1 MKSAPLVFL
10 VVMLGLNLLNYI
22 DRYILSSNL
31 PAIGRELIDGR
42 PAFAGWEDS
51 LKGILASAFML
62 SFMLSAPVFGWLS
75 ARMSRTK
82 LIALGAATW
91 SIACGMGGF
100 SGQVE
105 AYSRGSA
112 LAWTAGPDSGF
123 VSALLG
129 GFGFLLLTRCLV
141 GVGEGAYGPAAPAIL
156 SDLFEEKQRGWVIG
170 CFYIAIPVGGALGYI
185 LGGHLGW
192 PDSFFWV
199 VPPGLLLALWCW
211 MLVDPASKNLQEM
224 GSDVSPSRENQA
236 GKGLLADYWRLLQ
249 CRTYLLN
256 VIAYTACTFVVG
268 GIAVWLP
275 TYVIENRQA
284 ASSETGNQWIGG
296 ITVLGGLL
304 ATACGTW
311 LAEWLS
317 GKVRGSHMVVCGL
330 GMLVGFPALIA
341 VTYVPFPSAWWFVFL
356 AIFGFFL
363 CTGPSN
369 TVLLNVCPARLRAP
383 AMALCILLIHAL
395 GDTISP
401 TIIGL
406 ISDRSAGGL
415 DTAFKAISVLALLSG
430 LVWLSAASTQEA
442 DVAKAREE
450 DRLKLAEV

>member
-1 MKSAPLVFL
+1 MKSAPMVFL

-31 PAIGRELIDGR
+31 PAIGRELIEGR

-51 LKGILASAFML
+51 LKGVLASAFML
-62 SFMLSAPVFGWLS
+62 SFMLSAPLFGWLS
-75 ARMSRTK
+75 SRMSRTR
-82 LIALGAATW
+82 LIAFGAATW
-91 SIACGMGGF
+91 SIACGLGGF

-105 AYSRGSA
+105 MFSRESA
-112 LAWTAGPDSGF
+112 FAWTAGPESGF
-123 VSALLG
+123 LPAMLG
-129 GFGFLLLTRCLV
+129 GFGFLLFTRCLV

-199 VPPGLLLALWCW
+199 VPPGLLLAGWCW
-211 MLVDPASKNLQEM
+211 WLDDPASENLRQKKTD
-224 GSDVSPSRENQA
+224 SNAPKLNHVS
-236 GKGLLADYWRLLQ
+236 GGLLADYWRLLK

-275 TYVIENRQA
+275 TYVIEDRQA
-284 ASSETGNQWIGG
+284 ATSETGNQWIGG
-296 ITVLGGLL
+296 ITVVGGLL

-317 GKVRGSHMVVCGL
+317 GKVRGSHMLVCGL

-341 VTYVPFPSAWWFVFL
+341 VTYVSFPSAWWFVFL

-406 ISDRSAGGL
+406 ISDSSAGGL
-415 DTAFKAISVLALLSG
+415 DTAFKAISFLALISG
-430 LVWLSAASTQEA
+430 LVWLAAVPTLEA
-442 DVAKAREE
+442 DVARAREE
-450 DRLKLAEV
+450 DRMGIGQD

>member
-31 PAIGRELIDGR
+31 PAIGKELIEGR

-51 LKGILASAFML
+51 LKGVLASAFML

-75 ARMSRTK
+75 ARMSRTR
-82 LIALGAATW
+82 LIAVGAATW
-91 SIACGMGGF
+91 SIACGLGGL
-100 SGQVE
+100 SGRVE
-105 AYSRGSA
+105 AFSRDSG

-123 VSALLG
+123 AAALLG

-141 GVGEGAYGPAAPAIL
+141 GIGEGAYGPAAPAIL
-156 SDLFEEKQRGWVIG
+156 SDLFDENRRGWVIG

-199 VPPGLLLALWCW
+199 VPPGLILAIWSW
-211 MLVDPASKNLQEM
+211 MLLDPASKKNAEKLKD
-224 GSDVSPSRENQA
+224 SVAKISNQA
-236 GKGLLADYWRLLQ
+236 GRGLFADYLKLLH

-311 LAEWLS
+311 LAEWFS
-317 GKVRGSHMVVCGL
+317 GKVRGSHMVVCGM
-330 GMLVGFPALIA
+330 GMLMGFPALIA
-341 VTYVPFPSAWWFVFL
+341 VTLVPFPSAWFFVFL

-369 TVLLNVCPARLRAP
+369 TVLLNVCSARLRAP
-383 AMALCILLIHAL
+383 AMALCIFLIHAL

-406 ISDRSAGGL
+406 ISDRSLGGL
-415 DTAFKAISVLALLSG
+415 DTAFQAISVLALISG
-430 LVWLSAASTQEA
+430 LVWLFAAATQDA
-442 DVAKAREE
+442 DVARAREE
-450 DRLKLAEV
+450 DRLAVER

>member
-1 MKSAPLVFL
+1 MKSAPMVFL

-31 PAIGRELIDGR
+31 PAIGRELIEGR
-42 PAFAGWEDS
+42 PAFTGWEDS
-51 LKGILASAFML
+51 LKGVLASAFML

-75 ARMSRTK
+75 SRMSRTR
-82 LIALGAATW
+82 LIAIGAATW
-91 SIACGMGGF
+91 SIACGLGGF

-105 AYSRGSA
+105 AFSRDSA
-112 LAWTAGPDSGF
+112 LAWTAGQESGF
-123 VSALLG
+123 LPGMLG

-199 VPPGLLLALWCW
+199 VPPGLLLAVWCW
-211 MLVDPASKNLQEM
+211 MLADPASENLRKKRSE
-224 GSDVSPSRENQA
+224 SISPKVNQVT
-236 GKGLLADYWRLLQ
+236 GGLLADYWRLLK

-275 TYVIENRQA
+275 TYVIEDRQA
-284 ASSETGNQWIGG
+284 ATSETGNQWIGG
-296 ITVLGGLL
+296 ITVVGGLL

-311 LAEWLS
+311 LAEWLT

-330 GMLVGFPALIA
+330 GMLIGFPALIA

-406 ISDRSAGGL
+406 ISDNSAGGL
-415 DTAFKAISVLALLSG
+415 GTAFKAISFLALLSG
-430 LVWLSAASTQEA
+430 LVWLAAAPTLDG
-442 DVAKAREE
+442 DVARAREE
-450 DRLKLAEV
+450 DHLTIG

>member
-1 MKSAPLVFL
+1 MKSAPMVFL

-31 PAIGRELIDGR
+31 PAIGRELIEGR
-42 PAFAGWEDS
+42 PAFTGWEDS
-51 LKGILASAFML
+51 LKGVLASAFML

-75 ARMSRTK
+75 SRMSRTR
-82 LIALGAATW
+82 LIAIGAATW
-91 SIACGMGGF
+91 SIACGLGGF

-105 AYSRGSA
+105 AFSRESA
-112 LAWTAGPDSGF
+112 LAWTSGHESGF
-123 VSALLG
+123 LPGMLG

-199 VPPGLLLALWCW
+199 VPPGLLLAVWCW
-211 MLVDPASKNLQEM
+211 MLADPASEKLRKK
-224 GSDVSPSRENQA
+224 GSEPISPNVNQVT
-236 GKGLLADYWRLLQ
+236 GGLLADYWRLLK

-275 TYVIENRQA
+275 TYVIEDRQA
-284 ASSETGNQWIGG
+284 ATSETGNQWIGG
-296 ITVLGGLL
+296 ITVVGGLL

-311 LAEWLS
+311 LAEWLT

-330 GMLVGFPALIA
+330 GMLIGFPALIA

-406 ISDRSAGGL
+406 ISDNSAGGL
-415 DTAFKAISVLALLSG
+415 GTAFKAISFLALLSG
-430 LVWLSAASTQEA
+430 LVWLAAAPTLDG
-442 DVAKAREE
+442 DVARAREE
-450 DRLKLAEV
+450 DHLTIG